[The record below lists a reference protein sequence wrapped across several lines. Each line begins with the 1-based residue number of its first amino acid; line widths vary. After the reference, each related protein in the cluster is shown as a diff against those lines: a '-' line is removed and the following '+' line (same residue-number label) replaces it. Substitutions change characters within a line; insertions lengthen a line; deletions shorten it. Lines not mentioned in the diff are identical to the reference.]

1 MDRFTRLAIISKFDK
16 ANDGNELL
24 ALVDQVVEQMA
35 TLDTSDSEASSTQA

>member
-24 ALVDQVVEQMA
+24 ALADQVVEQMSA
-35 TLDTSDSEASSTQA
+35 LTSSDTETSTAQA